1 MKLDK
6 WQVGDPGFATTLA
19 KGLAVLHAFRGDR
32 PGMSNAEIAA
42 AIGVTR
48 PTAARLTYTLAKLGY
63 LKHERSKY
71 RLAWRVAALAS
82 PLLVN
87 MKVLQVARSSME
99 KLAQDLSGTV
109 SIGVIDNLAFLYIE
123 TARANENIWHTPDL
137 GTIGPLVVATIG
149 HALCSLLHENELA
162 QITEAMQRKSPDLW
176 NEFGER
182 FRRGVLSCR
191 ENGYSVLRGDWTPE
205 THSVGVP
212 LFRDKDGECF
222 AINCRVPIF
231 RLRGNQ
237 IEEEVAPRLKS
248 LANSI
253 RMQFLA
259 GANSR

>member
-1 MKLDK
+1 M
-6 WQVGDPGFATTLA
+6 
-19 KGLAVLHAFRGDR
+19 R
-32 PGMSNAEIAA
+32 
-42 AIGVTR
+42 
-48 PTAARLTYTLAKLGY
+48 
-63 LKHERSKY
+63 
-71 RLAWRVAALAS
+71 
-82 PLLVN
+82 
-87 MKVLQVARSSME
+87 
-99 KLAQDLSGTV
+99 
-109 SIGVIDNLAFLYIE
+109 
-123 TARANENIWHTPDL
+123 
-137 GTIGPLVVATIG
+137 
-149 HALCSLLHENELA
+149 
-162 QITEAMQRKSPDLW
+162 RKSPDLW

-237 IEEEVAPRLKS
+237 IEEEVAPRRKS